1 MGGIFC
7 PNRFYN
13 KLSAMLSME
22 SLFGFI
28 SGSRI
33 TIVLVIIF
41 ICETTNVI
49 CKAIRYALFRVKHQ
63 HMPL

>member
-1 MGGIFC
+1 
-7 PNRFYN
+7 
-13 KLSAMLSME
+13 MLSME
-22 SLFGFI
+22 SLFVFI